1 MGAGFVLL
9 AVMVSGGGAHV
20 SPWDLVPGEALAGAG
35 MGLSLPPLFDF
46 ILAGVKEHEVGSAS
60 GVLNAIQQF
69 SGALGIS
76 VFATVFFAYLDA
88 RKPPVSAMEWT
99 TLFSLIPLAL
109 AFLAVF
115 RLPHRARELP
125 VH

>member
-1 MGAGFVLL
+1 MAAGLMLLAIMVGGSGAGP
-9 AVMVSGGGAHV
+9 VST
-20 SPWDLVPGEALAGAG
+20 WDLVPGELLAGAG

-60 GVLNAIQQF
+60 GVLNAVQQF
-69 SGALGIS
+69 SSSLGIA

-88 RKPPVSAMEWT
+88 RHPAVSAMKWT
-99 TLFSLIPLAL
+99 AVFTIVPLGL

-115 RLPHRARELP
+115 RLPQRPREG
-125 VH
+125 V